1 MTPATDCICGADRIR
16 ASEMLGMK
24 TKHRLTTLLSVV
36 ALIVCAVCTV
46 GAQAQKSGTAYKLSD
61 LQDGRMPPPF
71 PLGAITDLR
80 SPRIRV
86 IPDQNIWLIDDTA
99 LVSMTNKANLR
110 VSADV
115 ACKALASLIVE
126 QQQAHAAS
134 MLTNPVV
141 PAKVAEPPREPFKTM
156 YSTNSDLGMLIM
168 LEEKYNPGART
179 NYSSNQLGMPSVLAG
194 RETNSAMGAFNNMYQ
209 LPAYINKRSPT
220 FKRDLEEYKKKMEME
235 NRRNR
240 GLNEEGEIEPKGSGG
255 GDYYFPNN
263 LWYQIEVT
271 PLPAPTYSW
280 PTLGSNGIDFRKVW
294 PGLVATLTF
303 DHSAVPV
310 YNEYWNDHQTF
321 QQRIYLAPV
330 FILYINYPALVCREP
345 VAFVC
350 LEVNFYGECTFG
362 RGFDI
367 TNRLQMPAGGNK
379 TSWQVTVS
387 AGCDAQNPLM
397 SFIMGNVYGEPP
409 PAMPGG
415 SFDPHT
421 LTPPAPTFMSITSLQ
436 SYQSVEVVEVP
447 TIGISPDSTNAT
459 VVGSTTTDINGR
471 GSVYIPETSTNSAF
485 YYLRWTE

>member
-1 MTPATDCICGADRIR
+1 
-16 ASEMLGMK
+16 MK
-24 TKHRLTTLLSVV
+24 IKHRLLV
-36 ALIVCAVCTV
+36 ALLCGIAAVSLVAHTAY
-46 GAQAQKSGTAYKLSD
+46 AQKKSGTAYRLSD
-61 LQDGRMPPPF
+61 MQGNHAPPPF

-80 SPRIRV
+80 SPMIRV
-86 IPDQNIWLIDDTA
+86 IPDQDIWLIDDSA
-99 LVSMTNKANLR
+99 LVLMTNKAGYKVTAEMAR
-110 VSADV
+110 A
-115 ACKALASLIVE
+115 ALASMIVE
-126 QQQAHAAS
+126 QQQAYAAS
-134 MLTNPVV
+134 MLTNPVARV
-141 PAKVAEPPREPFKTM
+141 EAVSLPREPFKTI

-168 LEEKYNPGART
+168 LEERYNPNART
-179 NYSSNQLGMPSVLAG
+179 NYQPHQLGMPSILTG
-194 RETNSAMGAFNNMYQ
+194 RETNHAMGAFDNMYQ
-209 LPAYINKRSPT
+209 LPAHINKRSPT

-280 PTLGSNGIDFRKVW
+280 PTLSSNGIDFRKVW

-303 DHSAVPV
+303 NHSADPV

-330 FILYINYPALVCREP
+330 FNLYINYPALVCREP

-350 LEVNFYGECTFG
+350 LEVNFYGECTYG
-362 RGFDI
+362 PGFDI
-367 TNRLQMPAGGNK
+367 TNRLQIPAGGNK
-379 TSWQVTVS
+379 TSWQVTLS

-397 SFIMGNVYGEPP
+397 SFVMGNVYGEPP

-421 LTPPAPTFMSITSLQ
+421 LTPPAPTFMNITSLQ